1 MKKILNTRTYL
12 AMGLSFLV
20 ASILLAA
27 AFFGL
32 MPDRAGAVRE
42 GRAALGELAA
52 ANATAA
58 ATRGEVAQVEAM
70 LKFIAQRNPEVLSA
84 AVRRAGGEAIAS
96 FGDHAHWRP
105 LAGDQST
112 DQQLQVPIFAGRE
125 RWGQLELRFKPI
137 AMPSLFG
144 LMEMPWLY
152 LLAFMFFACFGSFY
166 FYLGRMLRHLD
177 PSQAVP
183 ARVRSALDTLA
194 EGLLV
199 IDKKQNVVLAN
210 QAFARLLGAAPEDV
224 VGRQTGELGW
234 IGADGEPLGDG
245 DFPWLAAMREGTVQY
260 DNKLHLRDASGK
272 QRTFKAN
279 CSPVMGGN
287 GKPGGVLISLDDVT
301 LLEENQ
307 VELRKAKEEAE
318 TANKSKSEFLANMSH
333 EIRTPMNAIL
343 GFTEV
348 LKRGYGKSE
357 IESRR
362 HLETIH
368 SSGKHLLELI
378 NDILDLSK
386 VEAGRMEVERIDCEP
401 HKIIREVVKVLGVRA
416 REKGI
421 GLEFSADGPVPAVIQ
436 SDPARLRQIVTNL
449 VGNAI
454 KFTERGAVRIVMRSG
469 GGAAPKYEIDVI
481 DSGIGIPQDK
491 VESIFEAF
499 VQADA
504 SVTRKFGGTG
514 LGLAIS
520 RRFARALGGDIVA
533 RSEPGVGS
541 TFAVT
546 LDAGPLGGVRML
558 QPAEASKVEEDLAD
572 DAHGHWQFPPARI
585 LVVDDGAENRELV
598 VLVLSENGL
607 TVEEAENGQV
617 ACDKV
622 ALNRYDAILM
632 DMSMPVM
639 DGYTATRTLRSRG
652 VKTPI
657 IALTAHAMK
666 GFEQEILAAGCT
678 GYVTKPIEIDVL
690 LGALAE
696 KLGGKRVPG
705 PRSAPVPAAA
715 PASAPRQATPQ
726 PTAPR
731 PAVSPPAQA
740 SAAAGSVAPGPA
752 GRKVDGSPVVSS
764 YANQPRMWPILGRF
778 AARLQEQLLAMDRAY
793 AADNFP
799 ELAGLAHW
807 LKGAG
812 GTVGYHAFTEPAR
825 TLETCAKGGDG
836 QGAGTA
842 LRELRHLA
850 DRLVVPEEGRE
861 PQVAA

>member
-70 LKFIAQRNPEVLSA
+70 LKFITQRNPEVLSA

-96 FGDHAHWRP
+96 FGDHAKWRP

-125 RWGQLELRFKPI
+125 RWGQLELRFAPI

-152 LLAFMFFACFGSFY
+152 LLGFMFFACFGSFY

-210 QAFARLLGAAPEDV
+210 QAFARLLGASPEELI
-224 VGRQTGELGW
+224 GRHTGQLGW
-234 IGADGEPLGDG
+234 IGADGDPLGDG

-348 LKRGYGKSE
+348 LKRGYGRNE
-357 IESRR
+357 LESRR

-401 HKIIREVVKVLGVRA
+401 HKIVREVVKVLGVRA

-533 RSEPGVGS
+533 RSQPGAGS

-558 QPAEASKVEEDLAD
+558 QPAEAGKVEEDLAD

-622 ALNRYDAILM
+622 ALTRYDAILM

-639 DGYTATRTLRSRG
+639 DGYTATRTLRGRG

-678 GYVTKPIEIDVL
+678 GYVTKPIDIDVL

-705 PRSAPVPAAA
+705 PRLAPSAA
-715 PASAPRQATPQ
+715 PTPAPAPRQAATP
-726 PTAPR
+726 PAAPR
-731 PAVSPPAQA
+731 PPVAPPARA
-740 SAAAGSVAPGPA
+740 SAMPGGAVPIGA
-752 GRKVDGSPVVSS
+752 RGKVDGSPVVSTF
-764 YANQPRMWPILGRF
+764 ANQPRMWPILGRF

-793 AADNFP
+793 ASDDFP

-825 TLETCAKGGDG
+825 TLETCAKAADG
-836 QGAGTA
+836 QGAGAA

-850 DRLVVPEEGRE
+850 GRVVVPEEGRA
-861 PQVAA
+861 PQAVA